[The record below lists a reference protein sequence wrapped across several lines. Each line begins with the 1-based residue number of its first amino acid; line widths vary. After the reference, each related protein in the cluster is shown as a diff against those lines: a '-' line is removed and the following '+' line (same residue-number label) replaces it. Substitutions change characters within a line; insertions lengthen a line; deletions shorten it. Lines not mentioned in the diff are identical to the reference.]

1 MTDDRSAKK
10 AARARM
16 AATGEPYNTAQRAV
30 QTGPDRPAPLA
41 RPPAIDPR
49 EHALH
54 SRHWGVLACYL
65 VRYEGRY
72 SAWITSADPGDRSQ
86 AYGMPSEPTGRAFVD
101 AWQATNLLHA
111 AWGDERIASIFLLS
125 KSTRNGILYNAAVVN
140 VEDSGIWLAC
150 FDDTAND
157 GGTCTLGQFGD
168 LGEAL
173 EQFAALAER
182 AADRLDST
190 QSIDTPD
197 LFAGVLRY
205 RAATTRADAARAAL
219 GDAIRRHQPRADA
232 GDGLRPLLHEA
243 GLPPESLGRVLAGQD
258 WAWPQRPVIRPPGA
272 RLPDTPTTTLATR
285 TVDGHRFDLIS
296 YLDTAGGRCI
306 AIDRDGRR
314 GASACDIQVDE
325 QHLANAAMTMATRGH
340 GTAAIYGRVHASVT
354 ELYAVMKNGDRV
366 DWPIH
371 DDPRNQERY
380 FAVIA
385 DSEDLADIVA
395 AAPVGSTSLKQ
406 FFGMWFSQPHAPAPR
421 RSRARGH

>member
-16 AATGEPYNTAQRAV
+16 AATGEPYNTARRAV

-86 AYGMPSEPTGRAFVD
+86 AYGMPSEQAGRAFVD

-232 GDGLRPLLHEA
+232 AAACARSGTKPACHRSPWAACWPARTGPGRSGPSSV
-243 GLPPESLGRVLAGQD
+243 PPARGSRTHPPPPSPPAPSTATASTWSATWTRLA
-258 WAWPQRPVIRPPGA
+258 AA
-272 RLPDTPTTTLATR
+272 
-285 TVDGHRFDLIS
+285 
-296 YLDTAGGRCI
+296 
-306 AIDRDGRR
+306 
-314 GASACDIQVDE
+314 ASRS
-325 QHLANAAMTMATRGH
+325 T
-340 GTAAIYGRVHASVT
+340 GTAAGTRRRATSRSMSRI
-354 ELYAVMKNGDRV
+354 
-366 DWPIH
+366 WPT
-371 DDPRNQERY
+371 PR
-380 FAVIA
+380 
-385 DSEDLADIVA
+385 
-395 AAPVGSTSLKQ
+395 
-406 FFGMWFSQPHAPAPR
+406 
-421 RSRARGH
+421 